1 MKTTISM
8 SNRPFKSTK
17 EVPKRNQPAPQD
29 FVDKGLTSV
38 VGDLTVI
45 GKFAFKLKEASVGG
59 KAVIKPAP
67 VDWQQLEEQ
76 HVCDRVLAQK
86 ARRRKPLTH

>member
-1 MKTTISM
+1 MKTSIEM
-8 SNRPFKSTK
+8 SDPLFKS
-17 EVPKRNQPAPQD
+17 A
-29 FVDKGLTSV
+29 KGLTHCSGKSLFTLIEEGLPSV
-38 VGDLTVI
+38 TCGLHVK
-45 GKFAFKLKEASVGG
+45 GKSAFKLKEASVGG